1 MRFLPLFLALLVFG
15 SAPASSDDVVF
26 PEFHVYELDSSRFAR
41 NDRSPTL
48 YKIKLAGKD
57 QALWIEGDD
66 YNYQWLT
73 IVPYD
78 GIKSVVLDRSRGN
91 PFVKHTGSWIG
102 KQFAKAGDI
111 HGWFTISFVDRKGK
125 ERETILLAPVNGD
138 QELADFLKRK
148 SNKDL
153 VRQDNL
159 EPEVNSEAL
168 AESHALAVSPIATHH
183 PQPTRP
189 EMTTA
194 GPSTAGPPQKA
205 VKLVDVMTVS
215 EFRAAGLGKL
225 TDGELAELDAWIDR
239 YLSTRGD

>member
-1 MRFLPLFLALLVFG
+1 MRFLPLFLAFLVFG
-15 SAPASSDDVVF
+15 PAPASSDDISF
-26 PEFHVYELDSSRFAR
+26 PEFQVYESDHARFAP
-41 NDRSPTL
+41 NDGSPTL
-48 YKIKLAGKD
+48 YKIKLTGKD
-57 QALWIEGDD
+57 RALWIEGDD

-78 GIKSVVLDRSRGN
+78 GIADITLDRTRGN
-91 PFVKHTGSWIG
+91 PFMKDTGSWIG
-102 KQFAKAGDI
+102 KQLAKAGDI
-111 HGWFTISFVDRKGK
+111 QGWFTIAFVDRKGK
-125 ERETILLAPVNGD
+125 EREIVLLAPVNGD

-153 VRQDNL
+153 VRQDDL
-159 EPEVNSEAL
+159 DRSVEREPL
-168 AESHALAVSPIATHH
+168 AESDALSVSPMPRQ
-183 PQPTRP
+183 PQPTPP
-189 EMTTA
+189 EMA
-194 GPSTAGPPQKA
+194 PGRPSTGAPSQRA